1 MASGLRVAQRNE
13 LDAMLRLVSIRSSP
27 PKRKHCVHSTVF
39 FTEYERKRSLPPGC
53 RRSTDLT
60 VYLIKEN
67 LLNYHD
73 LIT

>member
-13 LDAMLRLVSIRSSP
+13 LDAMLRLVSVRSSP

-67 LLNYHD
+67 LLNY
-73 LIT
+73 LIG

>member
-67 LLNYHD
+67 LLNY
-73 LIT
+73 LIG

>member
-1 MASGLRVAQRNE
+1 MRRTT
-13 LDAMLRLVSIRSSP
+13 AMLRLVSIRSSP

-67 LLNYHD
+67 LLNY

>member
-67 LLNYHD
+67 LLNY

>member
-13 LDAMLRLVSIRSSP
+13 LDAAIVLRLVSIRSSP

-67 LLNYHD
+67 LLNY

>member
-53 RRSTDLT
+53 RRITDLT

-67 LLNYHD
+67 LLNY
-73 LIT
+73 LIG

>member
-1 MASGLRVAQRNE
+1 MASGLRAQRNE

-67 LLNYHD
+67 LLNY
-73 LIT
+73 LIG

>member
-1 MASGLRVAQRNE
+1 MSFLRA
-13 LDAMLRLVSIRSSP
+13 LYSS
-27 PKRKHCVHSTVF
+27 F
-39 FTEYERKRSLPPGC
+39 FYAEYERKRSLPPGC

-67 LLNYHD
+67 LLNY